1 MEDADVLELSK
12 RARSLAMQSHPSSA
26 TERALDEMVLD
37 GRFVSDESIAR
48 TVVLNELTGFGPLQ
62 KFFSDPQ
69 IEEIWINRPNEIRFH
84 KSGENFLETVDLD
97 SEELRRIVQKL
108 LRFSG
113 RRLDR
118 SSPSVDAALMDGSR
132 LHVVIPEVT
141 QNHWAVNI
149 RKFSKSLKS
158 LHHLLG
164 QEVISQPQ
172 LSQIK
177 RAVVSGK
184 NILVSGATQAG
195 KTTMMCS
202 ILSELQG
209 QRLISCEDTFEIY
222 APVEDWVAMQTRPGS
237 AEGANEVPLRQLVRE
252 ALRMRPDRI
261 AVGEVRGAEA
271 LDLLIA
277 LNSGIPGICTIH
289 ANSAREAIRK
299 MRTLP
304 LLAGGNISE
313 SFLNPTVDSVIDMV
327 IHCHRSNDGKR
338 TVREVWERDS

>member
-1 MEDADVLELSK
+1 MEDAEVLELSK

-26 TERALDEMVLD
+26 TDEALDELALD
-37 GRFVSDESIAR
+37 GRFVSDEAR
-48 TVVLNELTGFGPLQ
+48 AKQMVLNELTGFGPLQ
-62 KFFSDPQ
+62 EFFADPD
-69 IEEIWINRPNEIRFH
+69 IEEIWINRPNEVRFH
-84 KSGENFLETVDLD
+84 KAGENFLQRIDL
-97 SEELRRIVQKL
+97 SAEELRRIVQKL
-108 LRFSG
+108 LRHSG

-118 SSPSVDAALMDGSR
+118 SNPSVDASLADGSR

-149 RKFSKSLKS
+149 RKFSKSLRR
-158 LHHLLG
+158 LEDLADHGVLNDN
-164 QEVISQPQ
+164 QMA
-172 LSQIK
+172 QIK
-177 RAVVSGK
+177 MAVRSGK

-195 KTTMMCS
+195 KTTMMCA
-202 ILSELQG
+202 ILAELEG
-209 QRLISCEDTFEIY
+209 QRLISCEDTFEIF
-222 APVEDWVAMQTRPGS
+222 APLDDWIAMQTRPGS
-237 AEGANEVPLRQLVRE
+237 SEGATEVPLRQLVRE

-289 ANSAREAIRK
+289 ANSATEALRK

-313 SFLNPTVDSVIDMV
+313 GFLNPTVDSVIDMV
-327 IHCHRSNDGKR
+327 IHCERSIAGER
-338 TVREVWERDS
+338 SVREVWERDF